1 MNEEYS
7 SYQNN
12 PDGYESHESGK
23 RPKKKKGGVGRAVI
37 ITLGMFVLV
46 GVAAVGGYSV
56 HTIVDQ
62 LTSGRQQGE
71 EQTLPDETASQKN
84 EGKAS
89 LDQNSAQES
98 EKEPMTIAQQ
108 TTKVEQGQTAAV
120 VLTDVSNVVESV
132 MPSVVSIVNTG
143 VYTSQG
149 GFGGF
154 GGLWQQEVTEIPTES
169 SGSGIIIG
177 QNENEL
183 LIVTNNHVVED
194 NKSLTVQFVDDSTAE
209 ATVRGTRAASDIA
222 IVTVDLTQLSEE
234 TRNAIRIATLGDSDS
249 LRIGQ
254 GVIAIGNAL
263 GYGQSTTE
271 GIISALNRE
280 VTTSEGTTLTVL
292 QTSAAINPGNSGGA
306 LLNASGEVI
315 GINTAK
321 VMDTK
326 VEGINYAIPISS
338 VMDLI
343 NDMINWEARGRVAEE
358 DAGYLGIQPISV
370 DKKSA
375 EAYDMPVGVYA
386 YVVVEGSPA
395 AQAGMREKD
404 IITHLDQYPIDSVEE
419 LQTALEYFAGGDTV
433 KVTVMRLID
442 GSYQEIELE
451 ITLAYKR
458 DYTNQ

>member
-1 MNEEYS
+1 MNGEYNSYNNEPDYTMREEA
-7 SYQNN
+7 
-12 PDGYESHESGK
+12 DGFRK
-23 RPKKKKGGVGRAVI
+23 RKKKKGGIGRAVI
-37 ITLGMFVLV
+37 FTLGILLLV
-46 GVAAVGGYSV
+46 GVAAVGGYSA
-56 HTIVDQ
+56 HTIVEQ
-62 LTSGRQQGE
+62 LTAGRQE
-71 EQTLPDETASQKN
+71 ETAEAPDPK
-84 EGKAS
+84 ETPAS
-89 LDQNSAQES
+89 LDNTPQEAP
-98 EKEPMTIAQQ
+98 KANTPIQQQ
-108 TTKVEQGQTAAV
+108 TAAAIDQGQTAPV
-120 VLTDVSNVVESV
+120 VLTDVSNVVDAV
-132 MPSVVSIVNTG
+132 MPSVVSIINSG

-149 GFGGF
+149 GLGGF
-154 GGLWQQEVTEIPTES
+154 GNFWQQETTEIPTES

-183 LIVTNNHVVED
+183 LIVTNNHVVAD
-194 NKSLTVQFVDDSTAE
+194 NQSLSVQFVDDSTAE

-222 IVTVDLTQLSEE
+222 IITVPLDELSQQ
-234 TRNAIRIATLGDSDS
+234 TREAIRIATLGDSDS

-280 VTTSEGTTLTVL
+280 VTTSDGTTLTVL
-292 QTSAAINPGNSGGA
+292 QTSAPINPGNSGGA

-343 NDMINWEARGRVAEE
+343 NDMINWETRGRGDEE
-358 DAGYLGIQPISV
+358 EAGYLGIQPISV

-375 EAYDMPVGVYA
+375 EAYGMPIGVYA
-386 YVVVEGSPA
+386 YVVVDGSPA
-395 AQAGMREKD
+395 AQAGMQEKD
-404 IITHLDQYPIDSVEE
+404 IITHLDQYPIASVEE
-419 LQTALEYFAGGDTV
+419 LQTALGFFAGGETV
-433 KVTVMRLID
+433 KATVMRLVD
-442 GSYQEIELE
+442 GAYQEMELE

-458 DYTNQ
+458 DYTNR